1 MGALEVRS
9 VAIMRMVTRVGQVG
23 VALTMAAYYLLVAF
37 NNVLD
42 YGTNFAYVKHVMSMD
57 SIAFDPHVAW
67 HAITSTAAHHLAYVG
82 IIVWEALAGVLCGVG
97 AVRMRLRIRA
107 EEFRGAKAWAL
118 GGLWVGAFLWGLAFI
133 TIGGEWFMMWES
145 AAWNGETAAF
155 RMFTVNGVALL
166 FLYVGE

>member
-1 MGALEVRS
+1 
-9 VAIMRMVTRVGQVG
+9 MRMVTRVGQVG

-97 AVRMRLRIRA
+97 AVRIDR
-107 EEFRGAKAWAL
+107 EGCGWVAW
-118 GGLWVGAFLWGLAFI
+118 W
-133 TIGGEWFMMWES
+133 
-145 AAWNGETAAF
+145 
-155 RMFTVNGVALL
+155 
-166 FLYVGE
+166 